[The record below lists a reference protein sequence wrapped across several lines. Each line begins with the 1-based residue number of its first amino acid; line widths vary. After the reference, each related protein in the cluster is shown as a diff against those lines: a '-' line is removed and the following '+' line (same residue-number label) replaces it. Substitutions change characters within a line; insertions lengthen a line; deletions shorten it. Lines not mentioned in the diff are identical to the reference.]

1 MCPRQESHARYR
13 KRVASGGYLARVMG
27 IDLETW
33 FQQHI
38 AAPLG
43 ITDLT
48 FWPERHPELLS
59 RLPEMTIRDPSVL
72 GSKGKMVHYTGPPIT
87 SDVAEEFGGEG
98 AYTSALSLK
107 VLHSLLVDDK
117 KLLSKETGH

>member
-1 MCPRQESHARYR
+1 MCPRQKGHARYR

-33 FQQHI
+33 FQH
-38 AAPLG
+38 
-43 ITDLT
+43 LT

-98 AYTSALSLK
+98 AYTSALSYLK

-117 KLLSKETGH
+117 KLLSKEAGR